1 MAEIIDDIA
10 YLTQEIGPH
19 PAGTEEEQR
28 AALYLADQ
36 MQKEAGFATV
46 VEDFQCVTNDQ
57 LPAIIC
63 FAVAFLAAVLSIVI
77 PSLNILWLLLSI
89 VAAAL
94 YGMEITGRSVLSRL
108 FRTGASQNVVAK
120 YQPTPANGA
129 NARRRKVILV
139 ANYDSGK
146 VLAEEKPPFATM
158 LPILQKASAVAFAVS
173 AVVLLLR
180 TTVFAADTGAMSSI
194 LTFLLV
200 VCALL
205 FALPLVRSVLHI
217 VAPFNQSANNN
228 ASGVSVLL
236 DVARKVGNGLVSQEE
251 AMERGAEEG
260 SQVHGETAARAAGVV
275 PEGASLEYETE
286 MSPQESLAAAKAA
299 IAALT
304 GKPVADKVPVTD
316 ISSRLVKGGGLVAED
331 EDAVSGVHFEVGKQP
346 ERQKPTN
353 PLARTM
359 VSSALDDEENG
370 EKASDEV
377 KETITPKEQVEKKQA
392 AEAAAAAAAAAAAQ
406 AARPAPVSE
415 APRSQAGD
423 APSWAKVAQEKARAN
438 KPDTG
443 TAPKVSR
450 SRYAD
455 TPAARLME
463 HHASNP
469 YASPVSVPEPEPVQS
484 ELSSKVQALQ
494 NSIESFGSARPAAN
508 ETPAPA
514 PAFEAMPENDNSP
527 IEPEAS
533 APAPAVA
540 PSPDIFARRP
550 APKPIA
556 APAPWLQQEPETP
569 APIEQQP
576 APEPKFESQPAAE
589 PVAQPEVQ
597 PVVYPVA
604 QPDLVAQPEPAP
616 TPVSHEALYEAAM
629 EEVDEL
635 AHQEAVAE
643 KLSSAS
649 VAEAEPASVAEP
661 EPIPAPVAEGA
672 PEPEAPAK
680 PAPAAAAEHR
690 KPSPRPTV
698 RHSQRLHRSMP
709 HMHEVEELEDEA
721 VSGTA
726 PMEPVEASPEA
737 TGELPVAHRQEQEAE
752 ATEHTSHTGSF
763 GEFLNNAMHSGAE
776 KASKMQHTFA
786 SRLKSITSRKPSPE
800 AEEDYAPIEEAP
812 HDSSY
817 PEVDASYADESFEE
831 QPQYDELEP
840 AADDQA
846 YQEEYVEESA
856 PASPSATTS
865 ISPIDVSQFMDTE
878 EFDDE
883 EAPIHR
889 IDENVEQAAVSYRE
903 VDNSY
908 AVDEQGEDVYGA
920 DESYA
925 YAYDEEAYYGG
936 YQDPAAEKTAPQP
949 AVASPIVGMDE
960 MVSSPVSD
968 EQNQSEPA
976 HQVIVLPDVTS
987 TRSAS
992 GENMRQRAPM
1002 ADVNEGTATG
1012 GKSLLSNMLPR
1023 IDGNTGSFASA
1034 PAARNLNLPNFDT
1047 GSQSAVSA
1055 TGSFSTVGGT
1065 GSFAPVGDE
1074 LVSDIAP
1081 EDRYID
1087 DADDSAYD
1095 EEYTETGAFAGPGY
1109 VDMPKSRAG
1118 RLFDRFRRKGKKHK
1132 HEEEVSVNE
1141 WVDVDEEYNARSV
1154 GKARGDWSS
1163 FRDEQE
1169 DQGDFVDVDYTEG
1182 NNRRGWHGGA
1192 FSLNRLRK
1200 GEEAQQDEAYQ
1211 DDAAIDNGGYVDQS
1225 PALRIDGNGDTAEQI
1240 NRELKKLQDFRHP
1253 DIDTEVWFVGLGA
1266 EQYSHSGINAF
1277 LEEHADEM
1285 KGAIVINLEALGAG
1299 GLSCIE
1305 QEGAFKPYKISSR
1318 LKRVL
1323 RQASERSG
1331 VSYHTDR
1338 IVSRETPASIAMAQG
1353 IQAVTIA
1360 GMAEGNTALYS
1371 ADNDIIENID
1381 PKSLDE
1387 ASDFVMAILKSI

>member
-146 VLAEEKPPFATM
+146 VLAEEKPPFAAM

-260 SQVHGETAARAAGVV
+260 GQVHGEAAARAAGVV

-359 VSSALDDEENG
+359 VSSALDDEEKG

-415 APRSQAGD
+415 APRSQSGD

-469 YASPVSVPEPEPVQS
+469 YASPVPVSEPEPVQS

-494 NSIESFGSARPAAN
+494 NSIESFGSARPASSEA
-508 ETPAPA
+508 PAPE
-514 PAFEAMPENDNSP
+514 PAFEAVSENENSSA
-527 IEPEAS
+527 EPEPVVS
-533 APAPAVA
+533 APVTA

-569 APIEQQP
+569 APVEQQP
-576 APEPKFESQPAAE
+576 SPEPKFESQPAVE
-589 PVAQPEVQ
+589 PAAQPEVQ
-597 PVVYPVA
+597 PVARP
-604 QPDLVAQPEPAP
+604 VAQPEPIAQP
-616 TPVSHEALYEAAM
+616 EPVVAPVSHEALYEAAM

-635 AHQEAVAE
+635 AHQEAAAE

-649 VAEAEPASVAEP
+649 VAEAGPAPAVEP
-661 EPIPAPVAEGA
+661 EPVSAPVAESA

-680 PAPAAAAEHR
+680 PASAAAVEHR

-752 ATEHTSHTGSF
+752 APEHTSHTSSF
-763 GEFLNNAMHSGAE
+763 GAFLNNAMHSGAE

-800 AEEDYAPIEEAP
+800 TEEDYTPIEEAS

-817 PEVDASYADESFEE
+817 PEVDAPYAGESYEE
-831 QPQYDELEP
+831 QPQYDEPEP

-846 YQEEYVEESA
+846 YQEEYVEEPA

-903 VDNSY
+903 VDNGY

-960 MVSSPVSD
+960 MVAPSVPA

-976 HQVIVLPDVTS
+976 HQVIVLPDVAS

-1118 RLFDRFRRKGKKHK
+1118 RLFDRFRKKGKKHK
-1132 HEEEVSVNE
+1132 HEEVSVNE

-1169 DQGDFVDVDYTEG
+1169 DQDDFVDVDYTED

-1211 DDAAIDNGGYVDQS
+1211 DDAAIDNGGYIDQN
-1225 PALRIDGNGDTAEQI
+1225 PALRIDGDGDTAEQI

>member
-146 VLAEEKPPFATM
+146 VLAEEKPPFAAM

-346 ERQKPTN
+346 ERQKPAN

-392 AEAAAAAAAAAAAQ
+392 AEAAAAAAAQ

-514 PAFEAMPENDNSP
+514 PAFEAVPENDNSS
-527 IEPEAS
+527 IESEAS
-533 APAPAVA
+533 APAPAAA

-569 APIEQQP
+569 APVEQQP

-589 PVAQPEVQ
+589 PGAQPEVQ

-616 TPVSHEALYEAAM
+616 APVSHEALYEAAM

-635 AHQEAVAE
+635 HIRKQPLKSFLLPVLLRPNLLPLQIRSLFRLPLWNPPQSPRLPQSPHLQQRQSTASLRHVLRCATPRGSIALCPICMRLKNLRTRLYRALLPWSRW
-643 KLSSAS
+643 KLLLRL
-649 VAEAEPASVAEP
+649 PASFLWLT
-661 EPIPAPVAEGA
+661 
-672 PEPEAPAK
+672 AK
-680 PAPAAAAEHR
+680 
-690 KPSPRPTV
+690 
-698 RHSQRLHRSMP
+698 
-709 HMHEVEELEDEA
+709 
-721 VSGTA
+721 
-726 PMEPVEASPEA
+726 
-737 TGELPVAHRQEQEAE
+737 
-752 ATEHTSHTGSF
+752 
-763 GEFLNNAMHSGAE
+763 
-776 KASKMQHTFA
+776 
-786 SRLKSITSRKPSPE
+786 SRKPRLPN
-800 AEEDYAPIEEAP
+800 I
-812 HDSSY
+812 
-817 PEVDASYADESFEE
+817 
-831 QPQYDELEP
+831 L
-840 AADDQA
+840 
-846 YQEEYVEESA
+846 
-856 PASPSATTS
+856 
-865 ISPIDVSQFMDTE
+865 
-878 EFDDE
+878 
-883 EAPIHR
+883 R
-889 IDENVEQAAVSYRE
+889 IPVLS
-903 VDNSY
+903 
-908 AVDEQGEDVYGA
+908 
-920 DESYA
+920 
-925 YAYDEEAYYGG
+925 
-936 YQDPAAEKTAPQP
+936 
-949 AVASPIVGMDE
+949 
-960 MVSSPVSD
+960 VSS
-968 EQNQSEPA
+968 
-976 HQVIVLPDVTS
+976 
-987 TRSAS
+987 
-992 GENMRQRAPM
+992 
-1002 ADVNEGTATG
+1002 
-1012 GKSLLSNMLPR
+1012 
-1023 IDGNTGSFASA
+1023 
-1034 PAARNLNLPNFDT
+1034 
-1047 GSQSAVSA
+1047 
-1055 TGSFSTVGGT
+1055 
-1065 GSFAPVGDE
+1065 
-1074 LVSDIAP
+1074 
-1081 EDRYID
+1081 
-1087 DADDSAYD
+1087 
-1095 EEYTETGAFAGPGY
+1095 
-1109 VDMPKSRAG
+1109 
-1118 RLFDRFRRKGKKHK
+1118 
-1132 HEEEVSVNE
+1132 
-1141 WVDVDEEYNARSV
+1141 
-1154 GKARGDWSS
+1154 
-1163 FRDEQE
+1163 
-1169 DQGDFVDVDYTEG
+1169 
-1182 NNRRGWHGGA
+1182 
-1192 FSLNRLRK
+1192 
-1200 GEEAQQDEAYQ
+1200 
-1211 DDAAIDNGGYVDQS
+1211 
-1225 PALRIDGNGDTAEQI
+1225 
-1240 NRELKKLQDFRHP
+1240 
-1253 DIDTEVWFVGLGA
+1253 
-1266 EQYSHSGINAF
+1266 
-1277 LEEHADEM
+1277 
-1285 KGAIVINLEALGAG
+1285 
-1299 GLSCIE
+1299 
-1305 QEGAFKPYKISSR
+1305 
-1318 LKRVL
+1318 
-1323 RQASERSG
+1323 
-1331 VSYHTDR
+1331 
-1338 IVSRETPASIAMAQG
+1338 
-1353 IQAVTIA
+1353 
-1360 GMAEGNTALYS
+1360 
-1371 ADNDIIENID
+1371 
-1381 PKSLDE
+1381 
-1387 ASDFVMAILKSI
+1387 